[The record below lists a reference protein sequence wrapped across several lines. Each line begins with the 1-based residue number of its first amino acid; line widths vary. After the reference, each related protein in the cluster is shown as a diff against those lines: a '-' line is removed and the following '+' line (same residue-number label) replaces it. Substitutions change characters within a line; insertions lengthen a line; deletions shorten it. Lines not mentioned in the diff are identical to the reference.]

1 MKNALSSES
10 INAVFGITDKDIRT
24 YSPQTLA
31 FIGDVVFD
39 LIIRTMLVNEGNRG
53 VNGLHKDKS
62 ALVNANTQAFMAE
75 HFSEILSEEEMDI
88 YRRGKNTKTASH
100 AKNAGLSAYQ
110 KATGFE
116 ALLGY
121 LYLTGQNERLFE
133 VVKLS
138 LSKLEKQE
146 TDHNTPAQ

>member
-1 MKNALSSES
+1 MKNDLSSES

-100 AKNAGLSAYQ
+100 AKNAGLNAYQ

>member
-1 MKNALSSES
+1 MSNDLNSTS
-10 INAVFGITDKDIRT
+10 INALFDISDKDIRT

-31 FIGDVVFD
+31 FIGDVVYD
-39 LIIRTMLVNEGNRG
+39 LIIRTMLVNRGNRG

-62 ALVNANTQAFMAE
+62 ALVNANAQAFMAE
-75 HFSEILSEEEMDI
+75 QFADILSEEEMEI

-100 AKNAGLSAYQ
+100 AKNAGLSAYH

-138 LSKLEKQE
+138 LSKLENLSFSKSE
-146 TDHNTPAQ
+146 KPE